1 MQMNE
6 FRSSCFLLRN
16 VFSTDAICEMAK
28 SCSTEMFLFDFERD
42 YFIRVRSSILSNP
55 NVNKSVSC

>member
-6 FRSSCFLLRN
+6 FRSSCFLLTN
-16 VFSTDAICEMAK
+16 VFSTNAICEMAK

-42 YFIRVRSSILSNP
+42 YFIGVRSSIL
-55 NVNKSVSC
+55 

>member
-6 FRSSCFLLRN
+6 FRSSCFLLTN
-16 VFSTDAICEMAK
+16 VFSTNAICEMAK

-42 YFIRVRSSILSNP
+42 YFIGVRSSILSNP